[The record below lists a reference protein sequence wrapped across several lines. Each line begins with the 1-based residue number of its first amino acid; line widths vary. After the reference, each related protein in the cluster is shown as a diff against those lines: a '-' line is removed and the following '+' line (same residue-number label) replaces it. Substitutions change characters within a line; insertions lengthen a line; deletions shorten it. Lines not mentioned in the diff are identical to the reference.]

1 MEDNKKE
8 ILYIPLEDIIPNRFQ
23 PRLAFDEKELN
34 NLANSIIKYGV
45 IQPIVVRK
53 IGEKFEIIAGE
64 RRYKASTLA
73 GLKKIPAII
82 NNTDD
87 NTSAEIA
94 LLENLQRKN
103 LSVIEEAKSYKKL
116 LDRGFTQDSIA
127 SKLGISQSTIANKI
141 RLLSLPKSVQDAL
154 LYNKI
159 SERHAR
165 CLLTLNDDIQKEEIL
180 NKIISNKLTVKQTED
195 EVSRLLNNKENEEF
209 DEIYE
214 IEKEDFNDYKAID
227 NINNIQ
233 YIDNI
238 EYFNPNNLLVK
249 ASIENEKVEKDEEE
263 KLEKEENSKSLDDE
277 TRKLIDGIN
286 NKDSDIEVSDNLIN
300 NVNIESLPDHFFE
313 DKVEEND
320 GYKSKVNKIR
330 EYIKS
335 FNRNDF
341 SIKTTEIDMNDKYKI
356 IIEIDK

>member
-1 MEDNKKE
+1 MDNNKKE
-8 ILYIPLEDIIPNRFQ
+8 IIYIPLEDIIPNRFQ

-45 IQPIVVRK
+45 IQPIVVRN
-53 IGEKFEIIAGE
+53 IGEKYEIIAGE
-64 RRYKASTLA
+64 RRYKASSIA
-73 GLKKIPAII
+73 GLKRIPAII

-141 RLLSLPKSVQDAL
+141 RLLSLPKSIQDAL
-154 LYNKI
+154 MYNKI

-165 CLLTLNDDIQKEEIL
+165 CLLTLADDIQKEEL
-180 NKIISNKLTVKQTED
+180 LDKIISNKLTVKQTED
-195 EVSRLLNNKENEEF
+195 EVSKILNNKQDDEF

-214 IEKEDFNDYKAID
+214 IEKDDFNDYKAVET
-227 NINNIQ
+227 INNVQ
-233 YIDNI
+233 YIDNL
-238 EYFNPNNLLVK
+238 EYFDPSNLLVK
-249 ASIENEKVEKDEEE
+249 ASNYEE
-263 KLEKEENSKSLDDE
+263 KNNQVNNEEQTKEESRLLEDE

-286 NKDSDIEVSDNLIN
+286 NRESDIELDDDLTN
-300 NVNIESLPDHFFE
+300 NVNIEVIPDHILDNE
-313 DKVEEND
+313 IKEND
-320 GYKSKVNKIR
+320 SYKNKVNRIKN
-330 EYIKS
+330 YIKEYDS
-335 FNRNDF
+335 NINIIEND
-341 SIKTTEIDMNDKYKI
+341 MGDKYRI